1 MKPVKPAAVA
11 LATVVLFSCSKS
23 TDQALIYDG
32 EPGHIPVDIA
42 SIPDAVPKYEPRT
55 RAGNPPSY
63 EVLGKRYHV
72 LPDSKNYKE
81 RGIASWYGTK
91 FHGNKTA
98 NGETYDMFT
107 MSAAHKTL
115 PIPSYVKVTNLRNQR
130 AIIVRINDRGP
141 FHEGRVIDLSY
152 AAAIKL
158 GIQKKGTGYVEV
170 ESIEPSEDSTASG
183 NPGASQ
189 INPVYLQIGAFS
201 NFENAQKLK
210 DRIETE
216 HLPSSRIQSDS
227 HNGLPI
233 FRVQLGPISSAGE
246 VDRIKE
252 YLAKMGIINT
262 RFAVENKQYKDS
274 MIQ

>member
-1 MKPVKPAAVA
+1 MKPAKSAVVA
-11 LATVVLFSCSKS
+11 LVSIVLFSCSRL
-23 TDQALIYDG
+23 TDQARIYDG

-63 EVLGKRYHV
+63 EVLGNRYHV
-72 LPDSKNYKE
+72 LPDSKNYKK
-81 RGIASWYGTK
+81 RGLASWYGTK
-91 FHGNKTA
+91 FHGNNTA
-98 NGETYDMFT
+98 NGESYDMFT

-130 AIIVRINDRGP
+130 TIIVRINDRGP
-141 FHEGRVIDLSY
+141 FHEGRIIDLSY
-152 AAAIKL
+152 AAAVKL

-170 ESIEPSEDSTASG
+170 ESVEPGEGSMASENSG
-183 NPGASQ
+183 APQ
-189 INPVYLQIGAFS
+189 TNPVYLQICAFS
-201 NFENAQKLK
+201 NLENAQKLK
-210 DRIETE
+210 DRVEAE

-233 FRVQLGPISSAGE
+233 FKVQLGPISSAGE

-252 YLAKMGIINT
+252 YLAKLGITNT
-262 RFAVENKQYKDS
+262 RFTVENKQDKDS